1 MRLPEISK
9 TIQVPDNVDVSLEG
23 KKVYVKGAN
32 GSLTRDFSFVTIAI
46 EGEGKK
52 VNVKGAK
59 GSLTRDFSFVPIAI
73 EGEGKNI
80 RVWAKW
86 PRKKEAAL
94 VGTIYSHIQNMITGV
109 TKGYSYKLKIVFSHF
124 PISVKVQDKSI
135 LIENFTGE
143 RRARRVKIIGDVK
156 VKIEPDDIIVE
167 GVNLEDVS
175 QTAANIEQAT
185 RVRRKD
191 PRVFLDGIYV
201 YERNEGVA

>member
-9 TIQVPDNVDVSLEG
+9 TVQVPDDVDVTLEG
-23 KKVYVKGAN
+23 KKVTAKGTK
-32 GSLTRDFSFVTIAI
+32 GTLTRDFSY
-46 EGEGKK
+46 
-52 VNVKGAK
+52 
-59 GSLTRDFSFVPIAI
+59 VPISMDAN
-73 EGEGKNI
+73 GKQI
-80 RVWAKW
+80 RIWAKW

-109 TKGYSYKLKIVFSHF
+109 VKGYSYKLKIVFSHF
-124 PISVKVQDKSI
+124 PISVKVQDKTI

-156 VKIEPDDIIVE
+156 VKVEAEDILVE
-167 GVNLEDVS
+167 GINLEDVS

-191 PRVFLDGIYV
+191 PRVFLDGLYV
-201 YERNEGVA
+201 YERNEGIA

>member
-9 TIQVPDNVDVSLEG
+9 TIQIPDNVDLKMDGKTVSL
-23 KKVYVKGAN
+23 
-32 GSLTRDFSFVTIAI
+32 
-46 EGEGKK
+46 
-52 VNVKGAK
+52 KGAK
-59 GSLTRDFSFVPIAI
+59 GSLTRDFSYAPISI
-73 EGEGKNI
+73 EGSGKSI
-80 RVWAKW
+80 RIWASW

-109 TKGYSYKLKIVFSHF
+109 TKGYVYKLKIVFSHF
-124 PISVKVQDKSI
+124 PISVKVQDKTV

-143 RRARRVKIIGDVK
+143 RRARRVKTLGAVK
-156 VKIEPDDIIVE
+156 IKIEPDDIVIE
-167 GVNLEDVS
+167 GINLEDVS

>member
-9 TIQVPDNVDVSLEG
+9 TIQVPDDVTMSLKD
-23 KKVYVKGAN
+23 KK
-32 GSLTRDFSFVTIAI
+32 L
-46 EGEGKK
+46 
-52 VNVKGAK
+52 NVKGVK
-59 GSLTRDFSFVPIAI
+59 GSLTRDFSFAPIAI

-80 RVWAKW
+80 RIWAKW

-124 PISVKVQDKSI
+124 PISVKLQDKTVV
-135 LIENFTGE
+135 IENFTGE
-143 RRARRVKIIGDVK
+143 RRPRRVKIIGDTK
-156 VKIEPDDIIVE
+156 VKIEPEDIIIQ
-167 GVNLEDVS
+167 GANLEEVS

-201 YERNEGVA
+201 YERNEGMA